1 MLKSSFTLGLTMECR
16 PDGSD
21 CPDAVVV
28 CFHCGERN
36 PPGVRWQLVLNGVAR
51 SFCCGGCLGVAQVI
65 HAARLDD
72 FYSRRS
78 PARPPRRPRIDAWD
92 GDGAAAEAAGL
103 IRHLQGE
110 MREVSLLLEGIHC
123 AACVWLNETYLQR
136 QPGVVDVSVNFAT
149 RRARVRWD
157 ASRAKLSDLLRAVAA
172 IGYRAYPYDP
182 ARREVLAGRESRA
195 LLLRTALAL
204 LAMMQVMM
212 FAVPAY
218 FSSDGVE
225 PEYRALLE
233 WASLTISLPV
243 ILYCATPF
251 FAGALRDI
259 RLGRLGMDVPVALG
273 VGGAFV
279 ASVWATVSGSG
290 AVYYDSV
297 TMFVALLLVA
307 RLVEL
312 RARQR
317 AGNAIES
324 IARDLPDTAERV
336 PGYPASFAS
345 ETVAAAALC
354 PGDTIRV
361 GTGASIPADG
371 KIIEGRSSVEEAVL
385 TGESWP
391 RSKVPGDTV
400 LAGSINRESPLL
412 VRVSAA
418 GQATTL
424 AALGRL
430 VERAASERPRVA
442 RLADRVAASFV
453 AVLLVFALATGLA
466 WWYLDPARALAVTFA
481 VLVVSC
487 PCALSLATPAALAA
501 VAGALGRRQI
511 LVVRGDALETMARVT
526 HVVLDK
532 TGTLTTGRLQLTEVE
547 PLHGNERAAC
557 IAIAAALERGSEH
570 PIAGALRAASP
581 PAETV
586 LAARDVVALPGSG
599 IEGVIEGRRY
609 RLGRPDWVAA
619 LHGRPLEAGAVAPDA
634 IAVALGNEAGWVAS
648 LSFSD
653 SLRPGAQAL
662 VAMLQEVGI
671 EVSLLSGD
679 RDEIVRNVAQTVGI
693 ADHRGNARP
702 EEKRARIAELQRGG
716 AIVAMV
722 GDGVNDAPSL
732 AQADVSL
739 SLGSAATLTQW
750 TADIVVLGD
759 DLPRIAE
766 AIIRARQAFRVIRQN
781 LVWAFGYNLVAI
793 PMAATGHLTPLAAAL
808 GMSVSSLLVVGNAL
822 RLLRDAETPATA
834 AARAAVG
841 ELKVA
846 TS

>member
-1 MLKSSFTLGLTMECR
+1 MEHR
-16 PDGSD
+16 EGGNDG
-21 CPDAVVV
+21 PDAAAV

-36 PPGVRWQLVLNGVAR
+36 PPVARWQLDLNGVAR

-65 HAARLDD
+65 NAAQLDD
-72 FYSRRS
+72 FYLRRS
-78 PARPPRRPRIDAWD
+78 AVREPRRPRIEAWD
-92 GDGAAAEAAGL
+92 GYDAAAEAAGL
-103 IRHLQGE
+103 IRPLQGE

-123 AACVWLNETYLQR
+123 AACVWLNETYLKR
-136 QPGVVDVSVNFAT
+136 QPGVVDVSINFAT
-149 RRARVRWD
+149 RRARVRWE

-182 ARREVLAGRESRA
+182 ARREELAGRESRA
-195 LLLRTALAL
+195 LLVRTALAL

-218 FSSDGVE
+218 ISSDGVE

-233 WASLTISLPV
+233 WASLTLALPV
-243 ILYCATPF
+243 VLYCATPF

-279 ASVWATVSGSG
+279 ASVWATVSGGG

-317 AGNAIES
+317 AGDAIES
-324 IARDLPDTAERV
+324 IARDLPVTAERV
-336 PGYPASFAS
+336 LGYPASFAA
-345 ETVAAAALC
+345 ETVAAAALR
-354 PGDTIRV
+354 PGDCIRV
-361 GTGASIPADG
+361 AIGASVPADG
-371 KIIEGRSSVEEAVL
+371 EVVEGHSSVEEAVL

-418 GQATTL
+418 GEATTL

-430 VERAASERPRVA
+430 VERVARERPRVA
-442 RLADRVAASFV
+442 RLADRVAGWFV
-453 AVLLVFALATGLA
+453 AALLLLALATGLA
-466 WWYLDPARALAVTFA
+466 WWYLEPARALAVTFA

-501 VAGALGRRQI
+501 VAGALGRRHI
-511 LVVRGDALETMARVT
+511 LAVRGDALETMARVT

-547 PLHGNERAAC
+547 LLDGNERATC
-557 IAIAAALERGSEH
+557 IAIATALEQGSEH
-570 PIAGALRAASP
+570 PIARALRTAAP
-581 PAETV
+581 PALTV
-586 LAARDVVALPGSG
+586 LAARDVVASPGSG
-599 IEGVIEGRRY
+599 IEGVIEGRVY
-609 RLGRPDWVAA
+609 RLGRPEWVAA
-619 LHGRPLEAGAVAPDA
+619 LHGRPLEAAAVESDA
-634 IAVALGNEAGWVAS
+634 IAVALGDEAGWVAS

-653 SLRPGAQAL
+653 TLRPGAQAL
-662 VAMLQEVGI
+662 VARLQEMGI
-671 EVSLLSGD
+671 DVSLLSGD
-679 RDEIVRNVAQTVGI
+679 RDETVRHVAQTVGI

-702 EEKRARIAELQRGG
+702 EDKRARIAELQCHG

-732 AQADVSL
+732 AQANVSL

-750 TADIVVLGD
+750 TADVVVLGD

-766 AIIRARQAFRVIRQN
+766 AINRARQAFRVIRQN

-793 PMAATGHLTPLAAAL
+793 PLAATGHLTPLAAAL
-808 GMSVSSLLVVGNAL
+808 GMSASSLLVVVNAL
-822 RLLRDAETPATA
+822 RLLRDVQASAAATTPAS
-834 AARAAVG
+834 VG
-841 ELKVA
+841 ELIA
-846 TS
+846 TTS

>member
-1 MLKSSFTLGLTMECR
+1 M
-16 PDGSD
+16 
-21 CPDAVVV
+21 
-28 CFHCGERN
+28 
-36 PPGVRWQLVLNGVAR
+36 
-51 SFCCGGCLGVAQVI
+51 GVAQVI
-65 HAARLDD
+65 HAAGLDD

-78 PARPPRRPRIDAWD
+78 ATREPQRPRTDAWD
-92 GDGAAAEAAGL
+92 RYDAAAEAAGQ
-103 IRHLQGE
+103 IAHSDGG

-136 QPGVVDVSVNFAT
+136 QPGVVDVRVNFAT

-157 ASRAKLSDLLRAVAA
+157 ASQAKLSDLLRAVAA

-182 ARREVLAGRESRA
+182 ARREALARRESRT
-195 LLLRTALAL
+195 LLARTALAL

-218 FSSDGVE
+218 ISIDGVE
-225 PEYRALLE
+225 PEYRTLLD
-233 WASLTISLPV
+233 WASLTLSLPV
-243 ILYCATPF
+243 VLYCAAPF

-259 RLGRLGMDVPVALG
+259 RLRRLGMDVPVALG
-273 VGGAFV
+273 VGGAFL
-279 ASVWATVSGSG
+279 ASAWATVSGSG

-317 AGNAIES
+317 AGDAIES
-324 IARDLPDTAERV
+324 IARDLPDSAERV
-336 PGYPASFAS
+336 PGYPASFAA
-345 ETVAAAALC
+345 ETVAAVALR
-354 PGDTIRV
+354 PGDCIRV
-361 GTGASIPADG
+361 ATGASIPADG
-371 KIIEGRSSVEEAVL
+371 DVVEGHSSVEEAVL

-418 GQATTL
+418 GEATTL

-442 RLADRVAASFV
+442 RIADRVAGWFV
-453 AVLLVFALATGLA
+453 AALLVLALATGLA
-466 WWYLDPARALAVTFA
+466 WWYLEPARALAVTFA

-501 VAGALGRRQI
+501 AAGALGRRRI
-511 LVVRGDALETMARVT
+511 LAVRGDALETMARVT

-547 PLHGNERAAC
+547 PLDGNARATC
-557 IAIAAALERGSEH
+557 IALAAALEQGSEH
-570 PIAGALRAASP
+570 PIARALRTAAP
-581 PAETV
+581 PPRTV
-586 LAARDVVALPGSG
+586 LAARDVVASPGSG

-619 LHGRPLEAGAVAPDA
+619 LHGRPLQAAAVASDA
-634 IAVALGNEAGWVAS
+634 IAVALGDESGWVAS

-653 SLRPGAQAL
+653 TLRPGAQAL
-662 VAMLQEVGI
+662 VAMLQEMGI
-671 EVSLLSGD
+671 HVSLLSGD
-679 RDEIVRNVAQTVGI
+679 RDETVRHVAQTVGI
-693 ADHRGNARP
+693 ADHRGNTRP
-702 EEKRARIAELQRGG
+702 EDKRARIAQLQRDG

-732 AQADVSL
+732 AQANVSL
-739 SLGSAATLTQW
+739 SLGSASALSQW
-750 TADIVVLGD
+750 TADVVVLGD

-766 AIIRARQAFRVIRQN
+766 AITRARQAFRVIRQN

-793 PMAATGHLTPLAAAL
+793 PLAATGHLTPLAAAL
-808 GMSVSSLLVVGNAL
+808 GMSASSLLVVGNAL
-822 RLLRDAETPATA
+822 RLLHNG
-834 AARAAVG
+834 RAPTVPTTSSSVG
-841 ELKVA
+841 GLIA
-846 TS
+846 ITS